1 MPMSFRMVRLLALIM
16 ASATPAAS
24 LRGQNVQASDKY
36 GIRRLWSPSSVAE
49 SGRYGDR
56 SPSISRNPVGSN
68 LGFTIVFGKLA
79 EYVSILMTLYKK
91 QEAFLRQVLQDY
103 EAKMQNLPELEQGLG
118 RI

>member
-1 MPMSFRMVRLLALIM
+1 MAAISRGLRSRPFPVHAPERLETSLQACPDFRDGFFGALIM

-56 SPSISRNPVGSN
+56 SLFWYFCDVETGQLSSTR
-68 LGFTIVFGKLA
+68 K
-79 EYVSILMTLYKK
+79 
-91 QEAFLRQVLQDY
+91 
-103 EAKMQNLPELEQGLG
+103 
-118 RI
+118 